1 MSFFLEKRLDLAI
14 LRGFV
19 TRLENNDL
27 AKE

>member
-1 MSFFLEKRLDLAI
+1 MSFFLEKRLDLTI

-19 TRLENNDL
+19 TRLENKDL